1 MIQRY
6 HLLTYL
12 IDDANPWRV
21 ILSCILILLPD
32 SILYTDLTNLQIFS
46 PPTNHPCYVH
56 QPCLGPSLK
65 EGGVGP
71 PQAPAHHLDLL
82 VKAKGLVLGD
92 RLLLNARS
100 FTVASALFTSTI
112 DTPLAQV
119 VVVMGPSHN
128 NS

>member
-1 MIQRY
+1 M
-6 HLLTYL
+6 
-12 IDDANPWRV
+12 
-21 ILSCILILLPD
+21 
-32 SILYTDLTNLQIFS
+32 
-46 PPTNHPCYVH
+46 
-56 QPCLGPSLK
+56 
-65 EGGVGP
+65 GP